1 MSITVKNISFV
12 FCQYGEKTLK
22 WI

>member
-12 FCQYGEKTLK
+12 FCQYGQKTLK